1 MSLFGF
7 DNRLDEGSYAED
19 QADLQTGY
27 AGEVWYA
34 QGHRSGPY
42 PVHHRKQAQTPRDIV
57 EDGAEDCGS
66 LEDEPGQIQTPGGKH
81 LHEAGTGVAV
91 DVDVFT
97 ISQGYVAGKPALDLC
112 GDNHNGAGDHI
123 GNGIVKY
130 DRNEWIMDLIG
141 IALMALIVI
150 WALS

>member
-1 MSLFGF
+1 
-7 DNRLDEGSYAED
+7 
-19 QADLQTGY
+19 
-27 AGEVWYA
+27 
-34 QGHRSGPY
+34 
-42 PVHHRKQAQTPRDIV
+42 
-57 EDGAEDCGS
+57 
-66 LEDEPGQIQTPGGKH
+66 
-81 LHEAGTGVAV
+81 
-91 DVDVFT
+91 VDVFT

-112 GDNHNGAGDHI
+112 DDNHNGAGDHI